1 MSRKQR
7 IKKGVDIRLSGRPAD
22 SVTSAPSSSV
32 YAVKPPDFTGVIPK
46 LCVRIGNVVEAGS
59 CIYYDKKTPVV
70 QFLSPVAGTVKE
82 IVRGAKRRILAVE
95 IEASENNIYRDFGV
109 LDVDKSEKN
118 AILSRVLEGGMF
130 PYFRQRPF
138 DVIANPEEDRKSTRL
153 NSSH

>member
-22 SVTSAPSSSV
+22 TVISAPSASV
-32 YAVKPPDFTGVIPK
+32 YAVKPPDFTGVTPK
-46 LCVRIGNVVEAGS
+46 LCVRIGDMVEAGT
-59 CIYYDKKTPVV
+59 CIFYDKKTPSV
-70 QFLSPVAGTVKE
+70 QFVSPVAGTVKE

-95 IEASENNIYRDFGV
+95 IDASENNVYKDFGV
-109 LDVDKSEKN
+109 LDVNQSDKN

-138 DVIANPEEDRKSTRL
+138 DVVANPEDAPR
-153 NSSH
+153 